1 MMTDWFEWALV
12 VQYCHFKVLWETR
25 SYTMLSARTTHL
37 CSLVITS
44 HFMYQASTK
53 QSWFNSD
60 VKICVFSF
68 FLIKCLILSR
78 KIKMNK
84 IVSVFLCSLLYVYI
98 VSVVLCSLLY
108 VYIVSVF
115 LCYMYILYQWFFVIF
130 IYCTSGSLL
139 NVICIYCISVSLFF
153 VIFIYCISASLL
165 YVYIVS
171 VVLCYMYILYQCFF
185 VLCYIYILYQCFF
198 VICLYTHG
206 VFSITKYICVC
217 KCPKICFCCYA
228 KKRSFLNSPDH
239 VWMKQYLSCQI
250 LGSIFNRAVKLHLY
264 IIQVWCQYV
273 LILQTT
279 YAESGRNP
287 SHAFVVKPFRREPF
301 ECTVLRKYSFDN
313 VC

>member
-1 MMTDWFEWALV
+1 MFTRFEVVHDKMTREWKRKVSKCYWIKKQIEAFPHSSLDIDMFMVFFHVHVCLLIMMTDWFEWALV

-98 VSVVLCSLLY
+98 VSV
-108 VYIVSVF
+108 F
-115 LCYMYILYQWFFVIF
+115 LCYMYILYQSLFVIC
-130 IYCTSGSLL
+130 IYCTSG
-139 NVICIYCISVSLFF
+139 
-153 VIFIYCISASLL
+153 SLL

-171 VVLCYMYILYQCFF
+171 VVLCYMYILYQCLF
-185 VLCYIYILYQCFF
+185 VLCYMYILYQWFF
-198 VICLYTHG
+198 VICIYCISVALLY
-206 VFSITKYICVC
+206 VYIVSHFFV
-217 KCPKICFCCYA
+217 ICIYCT
-228 KKRSFLNSPDH
+228 SGSLLNVICIYCIS
-239 VWMKQYLSCQI
+239 
-250 LGSIFNRAVKLHLY
+250 GSLFFVIFIYCISGSLLY
-264 IIQVWCQYV
+264 VYIVPVV
-273 LILQTT
+273 L
-279 YAESGRNP
+279 
-287 SHAFVVKPFRREPF
+287 
-301 ECTVLRKYSFDN
+301 C
-313 VC
+313 